1 MEESKAD
8 IIAAAIGLK
17 PTLKLC
23 AHFGGKTLYVPTII
37 AFDHPI
43 ALLIGHDKAQKL
55 ADAIGGEEVA
65 LPTVDISYERRVARV
80 IRFLIYGLKPRQI
93 AAMEGI
99 SERTVTRIAEKH
111 RELIHRLQS
120 NLRWQALL
128 DIPNGRSS

>member
-17 PTLKLC
+17 ATLKLC
-23 AHFGGKTLYVPTII
+23 AHFGGKTLYVPTRIE
-37 AFDHPI
+37 ANHPI
-43 ALLIGHDKAQKL
+43 ALLIGHDRAQKL
-55 ADAIGGEEVA
+55 CQAIGGEEVT
-65 LPTVDISYERRVARV
+65 LPTVDISYERRAARV
-80 IRFLIYGLKPRQI
+80 IRFILYGLKPREI

-128 DIPNGRSS
+128 DMPVGRTS